1 MLKYY
6 HYAQVLPLYSSIT
19 TILKFCQYTQVLPVY
34 SKYYQYTQV
43 LPVYSSITSI
53 LKYYHYTQVL
63 PVYSSITSILKYYH
77 YTQVLPVCSSITT
90 MLKYYQYTQVLPLC
104 SSITSILKYY
114 QYTQV
119 LPVYSS
125 FVSILKRC
133 SNIFTKVYFFIYF
146 RKEKNNKTVESHPK
160 STKNS
165 SFSDYQCFYVN
176 RQFIIYHVIFHCH
189 IVIKWCKKDW
199 LPVTSVYILYHS
211 SLVSSVSEFLLIQFK

>member
-1 MLKYY
+1 
-6 HYAQVLPLYSSIT
+6 
-19 TILKFCQYTQVLPVY
+19 
-34 SKYYQYTQV
+34 
-43 LPVYSSITSI
+43 
-53 LKYYHYTQVL
+53 
-63 PVYSSITSILKYYH
+63 
-77 YTQVLPVCSSITT
+77 
-90 MLKYYQYTQVLPLC
+90 MLKYYQYTRVLPVYL
-104 SSITSILKYY
+104 SIVSILKFYQYTRSIISILKYY
-114 QYTQV
+114 HYTQV

-189 IVIKWCKKDW
+189 IVIKWCKMDW

-211 SLVSSVSEFLLIQFK
+211 SLVS

>member
-6 HYAQVLPLYSSIT
+6 QYS
-19 TILKFCQYTQVLPVY
+19 QVLPVY
-34 SKYYQYTQV
+34 
-43 LPVYSSITSI
+43 
-53 LKYYHYTQVL
+53 
-63 PVYSSITSILKYYH
+63 
-77 YTQVLPVCSSITT
+77 SSITT
-90 MLKYYQYTQVLPLC
+90 MLKYYQYTQVLPLYSSIASILKYYHYTQVLPLY

-114 QYTQV
+114 HYTQV

-176 RQFIIYHVIFHCH
+176 RQFIILSCH
-189 IVIKWCKKDW
+189 I
-199 LPVTSVYILYHS
+199 
-211 SLVSSVSEFLLIQFK
+211 SLSYCN